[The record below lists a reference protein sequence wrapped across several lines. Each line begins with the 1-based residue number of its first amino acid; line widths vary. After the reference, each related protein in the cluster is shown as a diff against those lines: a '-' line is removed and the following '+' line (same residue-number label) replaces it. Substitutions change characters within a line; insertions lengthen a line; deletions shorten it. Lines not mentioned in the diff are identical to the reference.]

1 MKTTIELSDRLLER
15 ARSVAR
21 REGTTLR
28 ALVEEGLHLAL
39 RARAP
44 RRRRERYSVQP
55 FQGDGLTADFADAS
69 WPQFRDEIHGVT
81 AARECG
87 QARATGSAG

>member
-1 MKTTIELSDRLLER
+1 MKTTIELSDDLLER
-15 ARSVAR
+15 TRSTAR

-44 RRRRERYSVQP
+44 RRRQERFSVQP
-55 FQGDGLTADFADAS
+55 FQGDGLTAEFADAS
-69 WPQFRDEIHGVT
+69 WPQIRDEIHGVT
-81 AARECG
+81 AARESEH
-87 QARATGSAG
+87 APATGGVR